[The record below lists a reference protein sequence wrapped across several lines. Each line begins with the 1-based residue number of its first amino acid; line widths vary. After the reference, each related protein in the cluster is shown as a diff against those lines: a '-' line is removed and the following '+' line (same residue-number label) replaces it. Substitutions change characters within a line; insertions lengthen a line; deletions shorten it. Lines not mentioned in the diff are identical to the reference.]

1 MWESSGRWDKLLYA
15 GAKDTHAPTIFDRV
29 LRKEIPSTAVFE
41 DEDVLVFHDIHPQV
55 SLSLSLSLAR
65 SLYLSP
71 PPSNDTHAQAPI
83 HYLIIPKRRENLTQ
97 LRGATAEHR
106 EVLGHML
113 STAAR

>member
-41 DEDVLVFHDIHPQV
+41 DEDVLVFHDIHPQDSLNLTLALAR

-65 SLYLSP
+65 SLSHSL
-71 PPSNDTHAQAPI
+71 
-83 HYLIIPKRRENLTQ
+83 
-97 LRGATAEHR
+97 
-106 EVLGHML
+106 
-113 STAAR
+113 